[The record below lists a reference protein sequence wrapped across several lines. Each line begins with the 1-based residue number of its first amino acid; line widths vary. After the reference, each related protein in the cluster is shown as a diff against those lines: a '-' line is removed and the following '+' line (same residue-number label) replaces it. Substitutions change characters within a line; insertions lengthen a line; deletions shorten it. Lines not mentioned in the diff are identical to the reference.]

1 MAFEYLTNVPLEK
14 ARQDYLDALLAAGLT
29 ARSETLPTLEATNR
43 VTARA
48 VYAHTSSPHYNACA
62 MDGIALQASQT
73 FGATETTPVRLLEG
87 AFVWVNT
94 GDPLP
99 EGCDAVV
106 MVENVVQEEDAV
118 VLYEDRKSVGRERV

>member
-48 VYAHTSSPHYNACA
+48 VLSLIH
-62 MDGIALQASQT
+62 L
-73 FGATETTPVRLLEG
+73 
-87 AFVWVNT
+87 
-94 GDPLP
+94 
-99 EGCDAVV
+99 
-106 MVENVVQEEDAV
+106 
-118 VLYEDRKSVGRERV
+118 